1 MIAANRAMV
10 TVSYLESSVVA
21 ILRFEYKL
29 SRVLL
34 VTSSAL
40 AAMAMSSPAV
50 LGAADFVP
58 GAAPACLVSAKYLN
72 LAARKRGESAEN
84 ELLGLENPEEGR
96 PGIVVTL
103 WRRIKRRY
111 KKIRNRDERPDREVE
126 MTSDEPK
133 TICDRSDPSIE
144 ITEGDLKVILGPI
157 TDLITL

>member
-1 MIAANRAMV
+1 MIAANRGMV

-58 GAAPACLVSAKYLN
+58 GAAPACLISAKYLN

-96 PGIVVTL
+96 PGIVVAL

-111 KKIRNRDERPDREVE
+111 KKIRNRDDREVE
-126 MTSDEPK
+126 MTPDEPK

-144 ITEGDLKVILGPI
+144 ITEDDLKVILGPI